1 MDGVA
6 KKRSWRDR
14 QAKEVV
20 RSEHTRVEVRQ
31 DFPDEVRAIVEEMA
45 GLIARHNLEL
55 IDAKSRISDLERA
68 LGDIAR
74 QALAKANEAA

>member
-1 MDGVA
+1 MDGV

-20 RSEHTRVEVRQ
+20 RSEHTREVVRQ
-31 DFPDEVRAIVEEMA
+31 DFPDEVRQIVEEMA
-45 GLIARHNLEL
+45 GMIARHNLEL
-55 IDAKSRISDLERA
+55 IEAKGRILDLERA